1 MFDKSSVKCYEFMW
15 ILKNTEKKMKIL
27 DTKRVYDGYLK
38 VDVLKTKK
46 TNWEIA
52 RAKPAVAL
60 FLFNKSNNCA
70 LFVRQCRPSMISPEN
85 PFGILIE
92 AVAGRL
98 DKPGFTIEQVA
109 SAEAHEEAGA
119 IIPPRR
125 ITRLNEGKP
134 LSSSAGMTDEL
145 IYLTYGEI
153 TNNDFDKR
161 KKVLGAEGEGEE
173 ILGIQY
179 VPITQLENQAWD
191 NMHTALLVE
200 MFLRMQRNQAKG
212 GR

>member
-1 MFDKSSVKCYEFMW
+1 
-15 ILKNTEKKMKIL
+15 MKIIN
-27 DTKRVYDGYLK
+27 TRRVYDGYLK
-38 VDVLKTKK
+38 VDVLETEKTP
-46 TNWEIA
+46 WEIA

-85 PFGILIE
+85 PSGILIE

-98 DKPGFTIEQVA
+98 DKPGFTVEQIA
-109 SAEAHEEAGA
+109 SAEAHEEAA
-119 IIPPRR
+119 VIISPRR
-125 ITRLNEGKP
+125 IVRLNGKKP

-145 IYLTYGEI
+145 IYLAYGEI
-153 TNNDFDKR
+153 TNDDFDKR

-179 VPITQLENQAWD
+179 IPINQLENQVWD

-200 MFLRMQRNQAKG
+200 RFLRIQRNKQKG
-212 GR
+212 VK